1 MPAPVNE
8 ATAVVGIACRLP
20 GAPDA
25 DAFWKLLD
33 DGRTAVGDVP
43 PGRFRHAPEHAD
55 VRHGGFLDHVDLF
68 DPEFF
73 GMSPAEAAAADP
85 QQRLVLELAWEALE
99 DAGIL
104 PGALGAT
111 RAGVFVGAMAADY
124 SALVHR
130 QGADAVTRH
139 TLTGLARG
147 IIANRVSYALDLRG
161 PSLTVDAAQSS
172 SLVAVH
178 LALESLRAGE
188 SDVALAAGVN
198 LNLAPDSTLVVDRFG
213 ALSPDHACYTFD
225 ARANGYARGEGAVVL
240 VLKPLSR
247 ALADGDPVHA
257 VLLGSAVG
265 NDGATD
271 GLTVP
276 GAASQADVIRRALDR
291 SGVRAGDVQ
300 YVELHGTGTRVGDP
314 VEAAALGDVFAAGR
328 TDATPL
334 LVGSAKTNVG
344 HLEGASGIVGLLKTV
359 LGVRHGRIPAG
370 LNFAE
375 PNPDIPFDRLRLD
388 VPTRT
393 GAWPRPGRP
402 LTAGVSSFG
411 VGGTNAHVLVGEAPH
426 TRTAD
431 RGDASHRADGS
442 DRAGTSDRAAP
453 VPGPLLWPLSARTPQ
468 ALREQAARLRAHL
481 TAHPELAPRDI
492 GFALATTRTAFPH
505 RAVVTGDGRDA
516 LLGGLHALETGAQ
529 APGLSTGRAG
539 DSGGTVFVFPG
550 QGSQWPAMA
559 RELIAADT
567 DFAASIDAVAAAL
580 APYVD
585 WSLHDLLH
593 GTGNAPPLER
603 ADVVQPAL
611 FAVMVSLAAVWQ
623 AHGVTPD
630 AVIGHSQG
638 EIAAA
643 HVAGALSL
651 DDAAA
656 LVALRSRAITGLAAT
671 GPGGGMASVP
681 LPENEVRA
689 RLDAFDGALN
699 VAAVN
704 GPAATVV
711 SGDRDAVQA
720 LVAAYDAEGVRAKAI
735 PVDYASHS
743 AQVEPLRD
751 TLPALLAAVRPR
763 ATRADLYSTV
773 TGGLLDGTALGP
785 DYWYRNLRSTVRFRQ
800 AVEAAHA
807 AGHRAFVE
815 VSPHPVLT
823 PGLADLPGAAVT
835 GTLRR
840 SDGGPRRFLTSLADL
855 HARGGRV
862 DWTRLYGEGARRVPL
877 PTYAFQRRRVWPD
890 VLPGPEAPLRTAA
903 AAAPPV
909 TGLAPAVAEQGP
921 VVGDPLGV
929 VLASAA
935 LVLGQ
940 STPDA
945 VDPDLPFREL
955 GFDSVSAVEFRDRLA
970 AATGLD
976 LPSTLT
982 FDRPTARAVADH
994 VRARLTG
1001 ADTPADAT
1009 RAPVRQDDDP
1019 IAIVSLA
1026 GRWPGDTR
1034 TPEQLWE
1041 LLREGRDVVGDFPGN
1056 RGWDLDALHDPEGTR
1071 PGTSYTRHGGFLHDA
1086 DRFDGSFF
1094 GLAPREAAAMD
1105 PQQRLLLESSWEL
1118 LERAGIVPASL
1129 RATRTGVFVGVMPQE
1144 YGPRLHETPEGHQ
1157 GHALTGT
1164 LTSVA
1169 SGRIAYTLG
1178 LEGPAVTVDTACSS
1192 SLVALHLAVQSLRS
1206 GESDLVLAGGATVM
1220 AGPGMFTEFSRQ
1232 RGLAPDGRCKPFA
1245 AAADGTAWSEGVG
1258 LVLLERLSDARRNG
1272 HRVLALIR
1280 GSAVNQD
1287 GASNGLTAP
1296 NGPAQERVIRQAL
1309 ASAGLRP
1316 ADVDA
1321 VEAHGTGTTLGD
1333 PIEAQALIAVYGD
1346 GREPGRP
1353 LLVGSAKSNLG
1364 HTQAAAGVT
1373 GVIKLVQALEHG
1385 ELPGTLHVD
1394 APTPHVD
1401 WSAGTVALLT
1411 GTTAW
1416 PEPAAPRPRRA
1427 AVSSFGISGTN
1438 AHLIL
1443 EAAPATDEPP
1453 VAETPAR
1460 PSDAVLPWILSAR
1473 DDDAL
1478 PAQARRLLDRT
1489 ESVFGPETDA
1499 SVGWSLATTRALH
1512 DHRAVV
1518 VGTEAAARRTALRA
1532 LADGTTAPG
1541 LIRGTVPGGRAP
1553 RVAVQFPGQGSQ
1565 RPGAG
1570 RALYAAYPVFAAALD
1585 EVTGLFD
1592 TELGTPLRE
1601 VLFAEPG
1608 TPAAALLDT
1617 TAHTQPALFAL
1628 GVALYRLAE
1637 SFGLRA
1643 DAHLG
1648 HSIGELTA
1656 AHLAGVLSLPDAVR
1670 LVAARGRV
1678 MQALPAGGAMAALQ
1692 ATEDEAAP
1700 LIASADGRVSVAA
1713 VNGPASVVVS
1723 GDADDVRRIA
1733 DAWRETGRRTKLLTV
1748 SHAFHSPHMDAALA
1762 DFRAVAETV
1771 AFSEPRVPVVSNL
1784 TGRLAAPGEL
1794 TDPEYWARHIREAVR
1809 YHDGVRAV
1817 RDLGVSAFLELGP
1830 DAVLSALTTA
1840 SLDTGAEAE
1849 AVPQTVVPVLRPGR
1863 DEPHTFVE
1871 ALARLHVHGVPVDWR
1886 AAFDGHP
1893 VRRLDLPTYP
1903 FQGRRHW
1910 LDAPEGGAPARSGLD
1925 EAGHPLLGAALDLP
1939 DDAGTVFTGRL
1950 TLRGRPWLADHT
1962 IAGRVLL
1969 PGAALVDLALHTGG
1983 QVDELTLETP
1993 LVLPAEGAVRLQVAL
2008 GPRDDSGRRPLTV
2021 HSRPE
2026 HADAPWTRHATGLTS
2041 DTGPVVV
2048 PDADADADAD
2058 AVWPPAGAEPV
2069 DLTGLYDRLAEDG
2082 YAYGPAFRLLTAAWR
2097 LGDEIHAEV
2106 GPVARDSADTGHVLH
2121 PALLDAALHAVV
2133 ALVPGSARLRLPFAW
2148 EGVTVHRAG
2157 ATALRVTVRPTG
2169 TDTVALRLADATG
2182 APVADIAALT
2192 LRAAPAPEAPAAQ
2205 VLDWIPANAPALL
2218 ADSADGWTVLGAPD
2232 DPLRDVL
2239 ADAIGLPAETVALA
2253 DLARSGSRGPMAAA
2267 APDAPTALGLL
2278 RRWLEEPAA
2287 EERQLVL
2294 VTRDAVGARP
2304 EEDVSVTAAAV
2315 WGLVRAAQAEHPGR
2329 FALLDLA
2336 GGAAGDA
2343 DGIPATGAL
2352 AAGLLAAG
2360 EDQIAVRDG
2369 EALVARLRPAA
2380 GAGAL
2385 TPPSG
2390 TGAWRLDAE
2399 PRGSLDG
2406 LALLPAPEA
2415 EAPLGP
2421 GQVRLALRA
2430 TGLNFRDVLIALGMY
2445 PGQARIGAEG
2455 AGVVLETGPGVTGLA
2470 PGDRVTGLVQGT
2482 LGPVA
2487 VTDHRLLA
2495 RIPDDWTFAR
2505 AAGVPVVFL
2514 TAYHGLVDLAEL
2526 RPGERV
2532 LIHSAAGG
2540 VGQAAV
2546 QLARHLGAEVYA
2558 TAHPDKWDTLRG
2570 LGLPDERIAS
2580 SRTLDFETA
2589 FRAATPGGRG
2599 VDVVLNSLARE
2610 FTDASLRLL
2619 APDSRFVEMGKT
2631 DLRDAAAVAAEYDG
2645 AAYLDFDLFDVDPG
2659 RIGEILGHLFRLFGE
2674 GALRTL
2680 PFTAEDVRHAPR
2692 ALRRLGQA
2700 RHTGKLVLTSP
2711 PPPLRPDGTVLITG
2725 GTGALGRLVAHRLVT
2740 RHGVRHLLL
2749 TGRRGPDAPGAQA
2762 LEAELG
2768 ALGAEVTLA
2777 ALDTGDADAV
2787 AALVAAV
2794 PGDRPLT
2801 AVVHAAGVLDDTV
2814 LTSLTPERL
2823 AGVARPKAE
2832 GARHL
2837 HRATEHLDLSAFV
2850 LFSSAV
2856 GVLGNPG
2863 QANYAAANA
2872 QLDALARYRRVRG
2885 LPAVSLAWGHWA
2897 EAGGMAAGLD
2907 TARADRLA
2915 RTGLAPMTNE
2925 TALALFDTAL
2935 TTPEAA
2941 LVAAEFDTGRAD
2953 PETLSSVLRDLA
2965 AARPRTTVRAAA
2977 ASRPASHAAD
2987 PADTLRRDLAA
2998 ASEPDRTRLLLALVR
3013 ETAAGVLGHSD
3024 ATAIRPGNGFMESGF
3039 DSLGVIELRNRLG
3052 TATGLRLPTTVV
3064 IDHPTPA
3071 ALAGHLHGL
3080 LVPSAP
3086 EPDGTAAAGPEP
3098 GTGAAG
3104 AQDAPP
3110 ADLAA
3115 LISAADDDEIF
3126 DLIDQQLGIS

>member
-104 PGALGAT
+104 PGTLGAT

-393 GAWPRPGRP
+393 GAWPRPDRP

-431 RGDASHRADGS
+431 RGDASDRADASHRADG
-442 DRAGTSDRAAP
+442 ADRAAP

-481 TAHPELAPRDI
+481 TEHPELAPRDI

-671 GPGGGMASVP
+671 APGGGMASVP

-689 RLDAFDGALN
+689 RLDAFGGALN

-909 TGLAPAVAEQGP
+909 TGLAPAVAEQKP
-921 VVGDPLGV
+921 VGGDPLGV
-929 VLASAA
+929 VLSSAA

-940 STPDA
+940 ATPDA

-1041 LLREGRDVVGDFPGN
+1041 LLREGRDAVGDFPGN
-1056 RGWDLDALHDPEGTR
+1056 RGWDLDALHDPDGTR

-1086 DRFDGSFF
+1086 DRFDGAFF

-1411 GTTAW
+1411 GTTVW
-1416 PEPAAPRPRRA
+1416 PEPDGPRPRRA

-1460 PSDAVLPWILSAR
+1460 PSDTVLPWTLSAR

-1553 RVAVQFPGQGSQ
+1553 RIAVQFPGQGSQ

-1794 TDPEYWARHIREAVR
+1794 TDPEYWVRHIREAVR

-1849 AVPQTVVPVLRPGR
+1849 AVPRTVVPVLRPGR

-1925 EAGHPLLGAALDLP
+1925 EAGHPLLGAAVDLP

-1969 PGAALVDLALHTGG
+1969 PGAAVVDLALHTGG

-2021 HSRPE
+2021 HTRPE

-2048 PDADADADAD
+2048 PDADADAD

-2148 EGVTVHRAG
+2148 EGVTVHRTG
-2157 ATALRVTVRPTG
+2157 VTALRVTVRPTG

-2192 LRAAPAPEAPAAQ
+2192 LRAAPAPEAPATQ

-2232 DPLRDVL
+2232 DPLRNVL

-2253 DLARSGSRGPMAAA
+2253 DLARSGSGGPVAAA
-2267 APDAPTALGLL
+2267 APDASTALGLL

-2294 VTRDAVGARP
+2294 VTRDAVGARS

-2546 QLARHLGAEVYA
+2546 QIARHLGAEVYA

-2674 GALRTL
+2674 GVLRPL
-2680 PFTAEDVRHAPR
+2680 PFTAENVRHAPR

-2762 LEAELG
+2762 LAAELG

-2787 AALVAAV
+2787 ASLIAAV

-2885 LPAVSLAWGHWA
+2885 LPAVALAWGHWA

-2915 RTGLAPMTNE
+2915 RTGLAPMMNE

-3098 GTGAAG
+3098 DIAAAG

>member
-104 PGALGAT
+104 PGTLGAT

-276 GAASQADVIRRALDR
+276 GAASQAEVIRRALDR

-393 GAWPRPGRP
+393 GAWPRPDRP

-431 RGDASHRADGS
+431 RGDASDRADG
-442 DRAGTSDRAAP
+442 SDRAAP

-468 ALREQAARLRAHL
+468 ALREQAAKLRAHL

-593 GTGNAPPLER
+593 GTDNAPPLEC

-623 AHGVTPD
+623 AHGVTPH

-671 GPGGGMASVP
+671 APGGGMASVP

-785 DYWYRNLRSTVRFRQ
+785 DYWYSNLRSTVRFRQ

-903 AAAPPV
+903 AVAPPV
-909 TGLAPAVAEQGP
+909 TGLAPVVAEQGP
-921 VVGDPLGV
+921 VGGDPLGV
-929 VLASAA
+929 VLSSAA

-940 STPDA
+940 ATPDA

-1009 RAPVRQDDDP
+1009 RAPVRKDDDP

-1056 RGWDLDALHDPEGTR
+1056 RGWDLDALHDPDGTR

-1129 RATRTGVFVGVMPQE
+1129 RATRTGVFVGVMPQD

-1373 GVIKLVQALEHG
+1373 GVIKLVQALEHR

-1443 EAAPATDEPP
+1443 EAAPATDEPS

-1518 VGTEAAARRTALRA
+1518 VGTEAAARRSALRA

-1553 RVAVQFPGQGSQ
+1553 RIAVQFPGQGSQ

-1678 MQALPAGGAMAALQ
+1678 MQALPEGGAMAALQ

-1794 TDPEYWARHIREAVR
+1794 TDPEYWVRHIREAVR

-1840 SLDTGAEAE
+1840 SLDSGAEAE
-1849 AVPQTVVPVLRPGR
+1849 AVPRTVVPVLRPGR

-1886 AAFDGHP
+1886 AAFEGHP

-1969 PGAALVDLALHTGG
+1969 PGAAVVDLALHTGG

-2048 PDADADADAD
+2048 PDADADADAGAD

-2069 DLTGLYDRLAEDG
+2069 DLTGLYDGLAEDG

-2148 EGVTVHRAG
+2148 EGVTVHRTG

-2205 VLDWIPANAPALL
+2205 VLDWIPTNTPALL

-2232 DPLRDVL
+2232 DPLRNVL
-2239 ADAIGLPAETVALA
+2239 ADAIGLPAETVTLA
-2253 DLARSGSRGPMAAA
+2253 DLARSGSRGPVAAA
-2267 APDAPTALGLL
+2267 APDASTALGLL

-2343 DGIPATGAL
+2343 DGIPAAGAL

-2385 TPPSG
+2385 IPPSG

-2558 TAHPDKWDTLRG
+2558 TSHPDKWDTLRG

-2700 RHTGKLVLTSP
+2700 RHTGKLVLASP

-2762 LEAELG
+2762 LAAELG

-2787 AALVAAV
+2787 ASLIAAV

-2823 AGVARPKAE
+2823 AGVARPKAD
-2832 GARHL
+2832 GALHL

-2856 GVLGNPG
+2856 CVLGNPG

-2965 AARPRTTVRAAA
+2965 AARPRTTARAAA

-3098 GTGAAG
+3098 GTGEAG

>member
-99 DAGIL
+99 NAGIL
-104 PGALGAT
+104 PSALSAT

-130 QGADAVTRH
+130 HGADAVTRH

-147 IIANRVSYALDLRG
+147 VIANRVSYALDLRG

-178 LALESLRAGE
+178 VALESLRTGE

-257 VLLGSAVG
+257 LLLGSAVG

-291 SGVRAGDVQ
+291 SAVRAGDVQ

-314 VEAAALGDVFAAGR
+314 VEAAALGDVFAADR
-328 TDATPL
+328 TDDTPL

-375 PNPDIPFDRLRLD
+375 PNPDIPFGRLRLD

-393 GAWPRPGRP
+393 GAWPRPDRP

-426 TRTAD
+426 ARTAD
-431 RGDASHRADGS
+431 RADASDQ
-442 DRAGTSDRAAP
+442 AAP
-453 VPGPLLWPLSARTPQ
+453 VPGPFLWPLSARTPQ
-468 ALREQAARLRAHL
+468 ALREQAAKLRAHL
-481 TAHPELAPRDI
+481 AEHPELAPRDI

-516 LLGGLHALETGAQ
+516 LLAGLHALETGAP

-567 DFAASIDAVAAAL
+567 DFAASVDAVAAAL
-580 APYVD
+580 APHVD

-593 GTGNAPPLER
+593 GTRNAPPLER

-671 GPGGGMASVP
+671 APGGGMASVP
-681 LPENEVRA
+681 LPEDEVRA
-689 RLDAFDGALN
+689 RLDAFGGALN

-720 LVAAYDAEGVRAKAI
+720 LVAAYDADGVRAKAI

-785 DYWYRNLRSTVRFRQ
+785 AYWYRNLRSTVRFRQ

-823 PGLADLPGAAVT
+823 SGLADLPGAAVT

-890 VLPGPEAPLRTAA
+890 ALPGPEAPLRTAA
-903 AAAPPV
+903 SVPPPV
-909 TGLAPAVAEQGP
+909 SVPVAEQDTA
-921 VVGDPLGV
+921 VVSDLPSGTDPLGL
-929 VLASAA
+929 VLSSAA

-940 STPDA
+940 SAPDA

-1001 ADTPADAT
+1001 AETPAAVAVST
-1009 RAPVRQDDDP
+1009 GEGPGRTDDDP

-1041 LLREGRDVVGDFPGN
+1041 LLREGRDAVGDFPDN

-1086 DRFDGSFF
+1086 DRFDGAFF

-1129 RATRTGVFVGVMPQE
+1129 RATRTGVFVGVMPQD

-1316 ADVDA
+1316 ADIDA

-1373 GVIKLVQALEHG
+1373 GVIKLVQALAHG

-1394 APTPHVD
+1394 EPTPHVD

-1416 PEPAAPRPRRA
+1416 PEPDGRRPRRA

-1443 EAAPATDEPP
+1443 EAAPAAEDDTDEHP
-1453 VAETPAR
+1453 VTETPAR
-1460 PSDAVLPWILSAR
+1460 PSGAVLPWILSAR
-1473 DDDAL
+1473 DDEAL
-1478 PAQARRLLDRT
+1478 HAQARRLLDRT
-1489 ESVFGPETDA
+1489 ESAFGPETDA
-1499 SVGWSLATTRALH
+1499 SLGWSLATTRALH
-1512 DHRAVV
+1512 DHRAVIA
-1518 VGTEAAARRTALRA
+1518 GDSPAARRAALRA
-1532 LADGTTAPG
+1532 LADGTSAPG
-1541 LIRGTVPGGRAP
+1541 LTRGTVPGGRAP
-1553 RVAVQFPGQGSQ
+1553 RLAVQFPGQGSQ

-1570 RALYAAYPVFAAALD
+1570 RALYAAHPVFAAALD

-1592 TELGTPLRE
+1592 TELDTPLRE

-1617 TAHTQPALFAL
+1617 TAYTQPALFAL

-1748 SHAFHSPHMDAALA
+1748 SHAFHSPHMDAALT

-1771 AFSEPRVPVVSNL
+1771 AFSAPRVPVVSNL

-1794 TDPEYWARHIREAVR
+1794 TDPEYWVRHIREAVR
-1809 YHDGVRAV
+1809 YHDGVRAL

-1840 SLDTGAEAE
+1840 SLDTGPGTEAE
-1849 AVPQTVVPVLRPGR
+1849 AVPRTVVSVLRPGR
-1863 DEPHTFVE
+1863 DEPHTVVE

-1903 FQGRRHW
+1903 FQRRRHW
-1910 LDAPEGGAPARSGLD
+1910 LDAPDGGAPARSGLD
-1925 EAGHPLLGAALDLP
+1925 AAGHPLLGAALDLP
-1939 DDAGTVFTGRL
+1939 DDTGTVFTGRL
-1950 TLRGRPWLADHT
+1950 TPRGRPWLADHT

-1969 PGAALVDLALHTGG
+1969 PGAAVVDLALHTGG

-2008 GPRDDSGRRPLTV
+2008 GRRDDSGRRPLTV
-2021 HSRPE
+2021 HSRPD
-2026 HADAPWTRHATGLTS
+2026 HADAPWTRHATGLTT
-2041 DTGPVVV
+2041 DAGQVAA
-2048 PDADADADAD
+2048 PDAAD

-2097 LGDEIHAEV
+2097 LGDEIHAEA
-2106 GPVARDSADTGHVLH
+2106 GPVARDPADAGHVLH

-2133 ALVPGSARLRLPFAW
+2133 ALVPGSVRLRLPFAW

-2192 LRAAPAPEAPAAQ
+2192 LRAAPGPEAPAAH
-2205 VLDWIPANAPALL
+2205 VLDWIPANAPEVSG
-2218 ADSADGWTVLGAPD
+2218 DSEAGWTFLGDPD
-2232 DPLRDVL
+2232 DPLRDAL
-2239 ADAIGLPAETVALA
+2239 AEAIGLPVGTGTLA
-2253 DLARSGSRGPMAAA
+2253 DLARSGSRGPVAAA
-2267 APDAPTALGLL
+2267 APDAATALGLL
-2278 RRWLEEPAA
+2278 QRWLAEPAV
-2287 EERQLVL
+2287 EERRLVL
-2294 VTRDAVGARP
+2294 VTRDAVAARP

-2329 FALLDLA
+2329 FALLDVRDDVGSDVLRTA
-2336 GGAAGDA
+2336 
-2343 DGIPATGAL
+2343 
-2352 AAGLLAAG
+2352 LLAAG

-2369 EALVARLRPAA
+2369 EALVARLRPV
-2380 GAGAL
+2380 AGAL

-2445 PGQARIGAEG
+2445 PGPARIGAEG
-2455 AGVVLETGPGVTGLA
+2455 AGVVLETGPGVTALA

-2674 GALRTL
+2674 GALRPL
-2680 PFTAEDVRHAPR
+2680 PFTAEDVWHAPR

-2749 TGRRGPDAPGAQA
+2749 TGRRGPDAPGAEA
-2762 LEAELG
+2762 LAAELG

-2787 AALVAAV
+2787 AALIAAV

-2823 AGVARPKAE
+2823 AGVAQPKAE
-2832 GARHL
+2832 GAWHL

-2863 QANYAAANA
+2863 QGNYAAANA

-2907 TARADRLA
+2907 AAQADRLA

-2935 TTPEAA
+2935 TTPEAV

-2953 PETLSSVLRDLA
+2953 PETLSPVLRDLA
-2965 AARPRTTVRAAA
+2965 AARPRPA
-2977 ASRPASHAAD
+2977 ASFTAGASRAAAD

-3013 ETAAGVLGHSD
+3013 ETAAGVLGHLD

-3064 IDHPTPA
+3064 LDHPTPA
-3071 ALAGHLHGL
+3071 ALAGHLHDL

-3086 EPDGTAAAGPEP
+3086 EPDGGAAAGPGP
-3098 GTGAAG
+3098 DTAVAG